1 MQGRWHKGVPGY
13 DIQGGFKGRWYKG
26 EDFAGEEIYNT
37 ENYLNVFVCAQCNL
51 IIIYEKTFFKNYNF
65 CSNA

>member
-1 MQGRWHKGVPGY
+1 MIFKGGSRGGGTKGRILQGRRY
-13 DIQGGFKGRWYKG
+13 
-26 EDFAGEEIYNT
+26 T

-65 CSNA
+65 CSDA